1 MCGCRIWPWQ
11 TAARRRQA
19 GRQADKLTAAYSYQ
33 YTRMCQSTAAR
44 VANYWQKYGCPH
56 TQTGRQAGTQTVSYF
71 MYTHIHM
78 HIKYKS
84 CASGTLSSLSRR
96 MFVRPLIAGTRRSS
110 FVVSLRAYVYYSV
123 SVCVCVCV
131 SPPAASCSCSC
142 CAQPDAEPQSV
153 VVSALCVGARFVAPS
168 SCNNKKKNPLQPKKF

>member
-1 MCGCRIWPWQ
+1 MCLCVWVQNLALADGSEA
-11 TAARRRQA
+11 TTGRQA
-19 GRQADKLTAAYSYQ
+19 GRQAHSCLQLPIHTHVSVNSSQ
-33 YTRMCQSTAAR
+33 SCQLLAEICLPT
-44 VANYWQKYGCPH
+44 H
-56 TQTGRQAGTQTVSYF
+56 TDWQAGTQTVSYF

-123 SVCVCVCV
+123 CVCVCV
-131 SPPAASCSCSC
+131 AASR
-142 CAQPDAEPQSV
+142 Q
-153 VVSALCVGARFVAPS
+153 L
-168 SCNNKKKNPLQPKKF
+168 